1 MLLLAATDLKV
12 RLLGFSQ
19 NWFNS
24 AVSFVLSIE
33 GSLTVRDA
41 LHLCR
46 INVQGSGL
54 VLTFCKIPG
63 SILQFTF
70 SFTFTYFIYKAMF
83 ACWDEV
89 ALCTIF
95 FVYFSKQF

>member
-54 VLTFCKIPG
+54 VLRTSAELQLHSHPD
-63 SILQFTF
+63 IL
-70 SFTFTYFIYKAMF
+70 
-83 ACWDEV
+83 
-89 ALCTIF
+89 
-95 FVYFSKQF
+95 